1 MRFTF
6 LGTSAGEQ
14 YPGVFCRC
22 ENCERARALG
32 GRNVR
37 ANSCAHLAPD
47 CMIDFN
53 NSAPL
58 RALQFGVS
66 LPAVEHLLITH
77 PHGDHYA
84 PGLLRLRRMK
94 PGLSLPLSDEDRHG
108 PDSIS
113 PRFCELPMLHVYGSE
128 QVREGLREN
137 GKDFDPQTLR
147 LEMHSIGCYEEFAA
161 GDMQCLSLKA
171 NHMPGAA
178 SPAMNYIIRRAG
190 RTILYAMDTGWFF
203 EETWERIRQFR
214 YDLAVIEG
222 AVLRLRPVLITASVA
237 ALGLIPMLFATGPGS
252 EIQKPLAAVVIGGLV
267 SSTILTL
274 YILPTLYRVFE
285 RKERRAAE
293 LPLPEPPT
301 TTEL

>member
-147 LEMHSIGCYEEFAA
+147 LEMHSIGYYEEFAA

-222 AVLRLRPVLITASVA
+222 TFGFGREDPKAH
-237 ALGLIPMLFATGPGS
+237 MN
-252 EIQKPLAAVVIGGLV
+252 LAAVERAHALFRSHDLLKDGALFCV
-267 SSTILTL
+267 SHICPHWTPPHDEIA
-274 YILPTLYRVFE
+274 PVM
-285 RKERRAAE
+285 AE
-293 LPLPEPPT
+293 KGIT
-301 TTEL
+301 MAYDGFSVEL